1 MASVLLASPLA
12 KIDRAKKHLGD
23 LAGEI
28 SAFHARNPYRI
39 VIDKDSKPGHEL
51 HRVRFLED
59 IPVCWGTIVGDV
71 LHNLRSSLDNLAS
84 ALVIANG
91 RTGRNV
97 INDAYFPIG
106 SSALGFQKSLA
117 TLKGVSANAK
127 RVFERLKP
135 YQGGTEAFWRL
146 HRLDNLDK
154 HTVLIPVGASHTSIL
169 WKFNA
174 LPGFEAMFADV
185 GGLPA
190 DFVAPELPQIALTP
204 ANIQFPLK
212 DGDVIFDYGLGS
224 DAEGKFKGEFQFIL
238 DIAFGEGQII
248 DGQPVVPSLQQFID
262 FVERVVDIFA
272 RHAFPK

>member
-1 MASVLLASPLA
+1 LASVLLASTLA
-12 KIDRAKKHLGD
+12 KIDRAKKHLGE
-23 LAGEI
+23 LTGEI
-28 SAFHARNPYRI
+28 GAFHARNPYRI
-39 VIDKDSKPGHEL
+39 MIDKDSKPGHEL

-59 IPVCWGTIVGDV
+59 IPVSWGTIVGDV

-84 ALVIANG
+84 ALVVANG

-97 INDAYFPIG
+97 INDAQFPIA
-106 SSALGFQKSLA
+106 SSELGFQKSLA
-117 TLKGVSANAK
+117 ALKGVSAEAK
-127 RVFERLKP
+127 RVIERLKP
-135 YQGGTEAFWRL
+135 YQGGTDAFWRL

-169 WKFNA
+169 WKFNT
-174 LPGFEAMFADV
+174 LPGFEAMFADK

-190 DFVAPELPQIALTP
+190 DFVAPELPPMILTP
-204 ANIQFPLK
+204 ANFQFPLK
-212 DGDVIFDYGLGS
+212 DGDVIFDYGLGP
-224 DAEGKFKGEFQFIL
+224 DTEGKRKGDFQFTI
-238 DIAFGEGQII
+238 DIAFGEGQVI